1 MPGVSRRLRIVCFK
15 IPEDM
20 LVFLDELVF
29 RKRYRSRSHAIRA
42 AIRLLLEKEYSS

>member
-1 MPGVSRRLRIVCFK
+1 VSRRLRIVSFK

-20 LVFLDELVF
+20 LTHLDALVY
-29 RKRYRSRSHAIRA
+29 RKKYKSRSHAIRA